1 MYQLYLKRVT
11 LKTVITD
18 KLAALIIKQLTILL
32 KLKIYIE

>member
-1 MYQLYLKRVT
+1 MYQLYLKMVT

-32 KLKIYIE
+32 QLKTYIE